1 MLQCAS
7 VFNCVSVEFVLKVHR
22 PCVGT
27 FYRSW
32 FNRLLFIFHLSSFML
47 PVMFCWQF
55 ENGTFAHSFNTNGI
69 IYIHRSF
76 HLNALYTR
84 IYVVFI
90 IYTPD
95 HTAFPFP
102 KSLLTLTVNG
112 GGFLDFWCTLLVHV
126 DRCLLSFF
134 PRCFLALNF

>member
-1 MLQCAS
+1 MCRHILPILVQPFS
-7 VFNCVSVEFVLKVHR
+7 
-22 PCVGT
+22 
-27 FYRSW
+27 
-32 FNRLLFIFHLSSFML
+32 FIFHVACD

-95 HTAFPFP
+95 HTAFPASPQIPF
-102 KSLLTLTVNG
+102 
-112 GGFLDFWCTLLVHV
+112 DF
-126 DRCLLSFF
+126 DG
-134 PRCFLALNF
+134 